1 MSSIKDFDE
10 TLEAL
15 LRRELGRPT
24 GGNLPFQLS
33 FAVPDKD
40 FGPISD
46 DKNTLNCYL
55 YDICENRDLRSN
67 QRQQQTEHQSDG
79 SVVTVSVPP
88 PARVKLSYCITAW
101 SPARVTPLINPQLD
115 EHELL
120 SNVLR
125 ALLKYPEIPGDLLRG
140 ALSGQEPPL
149 PTGVILPSDKK
160 STSEFWNAIGG
171 QLRPSLNYEVT
182 LALDYKPPVAEGP
195 PVTTRFTHYAPDLA
209 MAESELRIQIGGV
222 VTDNPPTASPP
233 TPYTPIADAWVRL
246 AETGQTAITN
256 EQGQFSFS
264 GLQPGH
270 YTVQVRAMGYAENTP
285 PDEIEVPSTKGNYT
299 IRLTKA

>member
-10 TLEAL
+10 TLEVL
-15 LRRELGRPT
+15 LKRGLGVPS
-24 GGNLPFQLS
+24 GGDLPFQLS

-46 DKNTLNCYL
+46 EKTLNCYL
-55 YDICENRDLRSN
+55 YDITENRDLRSN
-67 QRQQQTEHQSDG
+67 QPQIERLSDG
-79 SVVTVSVPP
+79 TVRRTPP

-101 SPARVTPLINPQLD
+101 SAATATATDPSLPKFE

-120 SNVLR
+120 SDVLTV
-125 ALLKYPEIPGDLLRG
+125 LLKYPEIPADVLQG

-182 LALDYKPPVAEGP
+182 LSLDYKQPVVEGP
-195 PVTTRFTHYAPDLA
+195 PVTTRFTRYASNLA
-209 MAESELRIQIGGV
+209 MAEPESLIQIGGV

-233 TPYTPIADAWVRL
+233 APYTPIANAWVLL

-256 EQGQFSFS
+256 DEGQFSFS
-264 GLQPGH
+264 GLQPGL
-270 YTVQVRAMGYAENTP
+270 YTLQVRAMGYAENTLP
-285 PDEIEVPSTKGNYT
+285 VEVPSPTGDYT